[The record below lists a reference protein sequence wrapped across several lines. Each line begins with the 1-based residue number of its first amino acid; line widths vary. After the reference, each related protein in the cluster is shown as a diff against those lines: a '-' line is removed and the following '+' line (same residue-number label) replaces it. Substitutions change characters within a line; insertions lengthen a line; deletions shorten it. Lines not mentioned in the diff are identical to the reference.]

1 MSEHRPFL
9 SVKANPLCGLSANP
23 GRNQNILDE
32 LIAQKTSD
40 E

>member
-9 SVKANPLCGLSANP
+9 SAKANPLCGLSAKR
-23 GRNQNILDE
+23 GRNQKKLDD
-32 LIAQKTSD
+32 LFAQKTSH